1 MKFIRI
7 KGSHVLSKDAVVA
20 NRFPYVRD
28 DGTVSSRYETV
39 YVAGVVIKYKD
50 FDSDDILEVVDST
63 ASNREVV
70 KMLYKSNKGIYYK
83 GAGGYWTQQ
92 KRNITYL
99 TDDEVEDLDA
109 VMKFWNGEEL

>member
-20 NRFPYVRD
+20 NVLPYKLS
-28 DGTVSSRYETV
+28 DGTISSDYNTIL
-39 YVAGVVIKYKD
+39 VAGVIIKYED
-50 FDSDDILEVVDST
+50 FDSDNILEVVEST

-83 GAGGYWTQQ
+83 GAGGYWTKQ
-92 KRNITYL
+92 KN
-99 TDDEVEDLDA
+99 
-109 VMKFWNGEEL
+109 